1 MLQSTKTHSYLERI
15 HTVTKP
21 DESIAIW
28 DEWATTYDTDV
39 HHSGVD
45 YVGPQM
51 TAQTVKDLLGDIN
64 GAILDAGCGTG
75 LVGIALAKI
84 GAKTI
89 DGIDLSRGMLDVAA
103 KTGVYRDLSIADMTK
118 RIEKPDESYDIVT
131 CCGTFSSGHVG
142 PVPGLG
148 QLARIAKKGGIIVCT
163 VVDEVWVSGGYKAE
177 VDRLAS
183 EGVLQVLSA
192 DNVDYWRGTDRTRK
206 SIMVVM
212 KRT

>member
-1 MLQSTKTHSYLERI
+1 MIQSKNTHSYLERI
-15 HTVTKP
+15 HTVSKP
-21 DESIAIW
+21 SETLAIW
-28 DEWATTYDTDV
+28 DEWAATYDNDV
-39 HHSGVD
+39 QQAGVD

-51 TAQTVKDLLGDIN
+51 TAKTVKDILGDIN

-75 LVGIALAKI
+75 LVAVELAKL

-89 DGIDLSRGMLDVAA
+89 DGIDLSPGMLDVAA

-142 PVPGLG
+142 PVPGLAE
-148 QLARIAKKGGIIVCT
+148 LARLAKKDGLIVCT
-163 VVDEVWVSGGYKAE
+163 VVDEVWIPGGYKAE

-183 EGVLQVLSA
+183 VGILEVMSA
-192 DNVDYWRGTDRTRK
+192 ENVDYWRGTERTRK
-206 SIMVVM
+206 SLMVVM
-212 KRT
+212 KRK